1 MSVYKLNQ
9 SNESYRFGSDEV
21 ARRSLKN
28 VCLGYLMLGTETEA
42 IDLCVAQFE
51 SADNMSDTS
60 AAIRALINCPA
71 DGAAL
76 PREKALS
83 EFYKRWAN
91 EALVIDQWFAMQA
104 SCPLPDGL
112 SRVQALIQHDAFTM
126 KNPNRMRSVVT
137 SFAFQNIVNF
147 HNKDGSGYGFLADCV
162 IELNGINPQ
171 MAARMLSPLT
181 RWRKYDQARQALM
194 KTQLERI
201 LAADD
206 LSPDVFEIASKSV

>member
-1 MSVYKLNQ
+1 
-9 SNESYRFGSDEV
+9 
-21 ARRSLKN
+21 
-28 VCLGYLMLGTETEA
+28 
-42 IDLCVAQFE
+42 
-51 SADNMSDTS
+51 
-60 AAIRALINCPA
+60 
-71 DGAAL
+71 
-76 PREKALS
+76 
-83 EFYKRWAN
+83 
-91 EALVIDQWFAMQA
+91 MQA

-147 HNKDGSGYGFLADCV
+147 HNKDGSGYG
-162 IELNGINPQ
+162 
-171 MAARMLSPLT
+171 
-181 RWRKYDQARQALM
+181 WRKYDQARQALM